1 MHCYTGRPGNR
12 IVACYWPP
20 RVWLWLLAL
29 LPRQPAVIQVPPP
42 FLIDPV
48 CHQALLAR
56 DTRTTLGVHYH
67 WLNALNISVLWPRLA
82 KTSCL
87 QILQCDPFIPQPY
100 TTVPLP
106 IHLHRQMPQPIS
118 TPRPSRQPPR
128 HHIHLQQ
135 LMRQPRR
142 LQLRILNPRN
152 NADTSSLGALRRY
165 FICRLSGK
173 HTNVWQ

>member
-100 TTVPLP
+100 TTTPHP
-106 IHLHRQMPQPIS
+106 PSPANATTNLHSPSQSATSPPSHSSVTTDATASAPS
-118 TPRPSRQPPR
+118 TPHP
-128 HHIHLQQ
+128 
-135 LMRQPRR
+135 
-142 LQLRILNPRN
+142 
-152 NADTSSLGALRRY
+152 
-165 FICRLSGK
+165 
-173 HTNVWQ
+173 